1 LHNIAMTSGSIPV
14 SELRE
19 QLAAVIDELA
29 THGRAVELTRHGEPI
44 PVLMGYQAFEKLLDD
59 LDDAD
64 DYRALADHDA
74 AEDHDT
80 IPWELVKRDLGIVGY
95 QVRKTRR
102 V

>member
-1 LHNIAMTSGSIPV
+1 MTSGSIPV

-29 THGRAVELTRHGEPI
+29 THGKAIKLTRHGQ
-44 PVLMGYQAFEKLLDD
+44 PVAVLIGYEAFEALLDD

-64 DYRALADHDA
+64 DYRALAEYDA

-80 IPWELVKRDLGIVGY
+80 IPWELAKKDLGIA
-95 QVRKTRR
+95 
-102 V
+102 